1 MLFPSFKPMVIF
13 AGGLNDELTLA
24 LVKMVGSQKDGFIL
38 G

>member
-1 MLFPSFKPMVIF
+1 MLFPLFKPMVIF
-13 AGGLNDELTLA
+13 AGGLKHELTFV